1 MSGYSDEVIRQRQE
15 AELGGILVQ
24 KPFTPEYLA
33 QAIRDVLG
41 GERTRET
48 VA

>member
-1 MSGYSDEVIRQRQE
+1 MSGYSDEVIRQRQD

-24 KPFTPEYLA
+24 KPFTPEHLA
-33 QAIRDVLG
+33 QAIRDALG
-41 GERTRET
+41 GERARES